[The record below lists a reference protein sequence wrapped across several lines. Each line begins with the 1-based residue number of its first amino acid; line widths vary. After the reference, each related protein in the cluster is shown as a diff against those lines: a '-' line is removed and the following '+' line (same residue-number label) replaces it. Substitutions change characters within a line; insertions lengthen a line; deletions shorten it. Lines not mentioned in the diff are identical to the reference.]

1 MFLIGGPAF
10 SGTTLLA
17 HLLNQ
22 GRILCL
28 DEPDFHNPRQSHRG
42 IPFLQQLFP
51 GKQFPRR
58 PEMELTYHEAVSL
71 IRECEAAISPY
82 NLGCK
87 TCNQVFANY
96 ANLYHALGYP
106 VIAII
111 RDIRDALVRPL
122 PEWMDEKK
130 LNQIYRLIWDN
141 LGLCNLWV
149 RYEELVAK
157 PEKVM
162 AKISEVLD
170 YDLAVRHRWEAGSIH
185 GPMLKLDRH
194 ELLKSGMISES
205 RVGIWKTS
213 GKVFSHETRQTAK
226 IMGYAGF

>member
-22 GRILCL
+22 GRIICL
-28 DEPDFHNPRQSHRG
+28 DEPDFHNPRQSHRA

-58 PEMELTYHEAVSL
+58 PERELTYHEAINL
-71 IRECEAAISPY
+71 IRECEAAISSY
-82 NLGCK
+82 NLGFK
-87 TCNQVFANY
+87 TCNQIFIDY
-96 ANLYHALGYP
+96 ARFHQNLGYP
-106 VIAII
+106 VIAMI
-111 RDIRDALVRPL
+111 RDIRDALIRPL
-122 PEWMDEKK
+122 PPWMNEEK
-130 LNQIYRLIWDN
+130 LNHAYRLVWDN
-141 LGLCNLWV
+141 LNLCDLWI
-149 RYEELVAK
+149 RYEDLISN
-157 PEKVM
+157 PEKAM
-162 AKISEVLD
+162 AKISALLD
-170 YDLAVRHRWEAGSIH
+170 YNLEVRRHWEARSVH

-213 GKVFSHETRQTAK
+213 GKVFSDETCQTAK
-226 IMGYAGF
+226 LMGYF